1 MIKGGVVAD
10 DITGANDIGSMF
22 AKGRYLVHVYASEG
36 VDRMQ
41 SFIADKQPDVS
52 IVDTNSRLDTPAVAY
67 DKVFTATH
75 RLRQTGCRRFFNKT
89 CSVFRGNIGV
99 EFDAMLDALDEEFAV
114 VVLGFPKNGRLTI
127 DGVHYVH
134 GVRLQDSPFRDDPIH
149 PATESNLVDILQA
162 QTRRRV
168 GLLNH
173 QVIAE
178 GADVLRARVAAL
190 RSSCNYVILDVPD
203 QASLTTIARAV
214 GDCRVL
220 CGSSAL
226 AEELPRVWGA
236 GHERANQDEL
246 PPADITGILCAAGSL
261 TPQTRAQIQYMK
273 GHGFPTVELDTL
285 ALFTPGGQAAEI
297 ERIVAFAV
305 QYLATGRDVLVYA
318 AGEPAIVEQTQAE
331 GTRRGLTRAEV
342 GRMVEDTLAK
352 VVARALDASE
362 GRRLVV
368 AGGETSAA
376 ISRELGV
383 QGLRIWKE
391 IQPGLPSCVSLTVPP
406 LLMVLKSGSFGSA
419 DFLVQAL
426 DHLRAQ

>member
-1 MIKGGVVAD
+1 MMKGGVVAD

-22 AKGRYLVHVYASEG
+22 AKSSYLVHVYASESF
-36 VDRMQ
+36 DRMQ
-41 SFIADKQPDVS
+41 PVIADTQPDVC
-52 IVDTNSRLDTPAVAY
+52 IVDTNSRLDTSAVAY
-67 DKVFTATH
+67 DKVFAAT
-75 RLRQTGCRRFFNKT
+75 RQLWVAGCTRFFNKT

-134 GVRLQDSPFRDDPIH
+134 GVRLQDSPFQHDPIH
-149 PATESNLVDILQA
+149 PATESNLVDILQR

-168 GLLNH
+168 GLLTY
-173 QVIAE
+173 QVIAA
-178 GADVLRARVAAL
+178 GAEVLRARVEAM
-190 RSSCNYVILDVPD
+190 RSSCNYVVLDVPD
-203 QASLTTIARAV
+203 QASLATIARAV
-214 GDCRVL
+214 GDFRVL

-226 AEELPRVWGA
+226 AEELPRVWGEGSDQA
-236 GHERANQDEL
+236 SRNEL
-246 PPADITGILCAAGSL
+246 PPDDGSGILCAAGSL

-273 GHGFPTVELDTL
+273 DHGFPAVELNTL
-285 ALFTPGGQAAEI
+285 VLFAPGGQAKEI
-297 ERIVAFAV
+297 DRVVASAV
-305 QYLATGRDVLVYA
+305 PDLATGRDVLVYA

-342 GRMVEDTLAK
+342 GRMVEDTLAQ
-352 VVARALDASE
+352 VVARALEASK

-426 DHLRAQ
+426 DHLRSQ

>member
-1 MIKGGVVAD
+1 MMKGGVVAD

-22 AKGRYLVHVYASEG
+22 ANSSYLVHVYLSEG
-36 VDRMQ
+36 FDRMQ
-41 SFIADKQPDVS
+41 TLLADKQPDVC
-52 IVDTNSRLDTPAVAY
+52 IVDTNSRLDTSSVAY
-67 DKVFTATH
+67 EKVFTAT
-75 RLRQTGCRRFFNKT
+75 RQLREAGCTRFFNKT

-99 EFDAMLDALDEEFAV
+99 EFDAMLDAVHEEFAV

-134 GVRLQDSPFRDDPIH
+134 GKRLQDSPFRHDPIH
-149 PATESNLVDILQA
+149 PAAESNLVDILQR
-162 QTRRRV
+162 QTSRKV

-178 GADVLRARVAAL
+178 GARVLRARVEAL

-203 QASLTTIARAV
+203 QASLATIARAV
-214 GDCRVL
+214 GDFPVL

-226 AEELPRVWGA
+226 AEELPRVWGV
-236 GHERANQDEL
+236 GSDQANRDEL
-246 PPADITGILCAAGSL
+246 PPANASGILCAAGSL
-261 TPQTRAQIQYMK
+261 TPQTHAQIQYLK
-273 GHGFPTVELDTL
+273 THGFPTVELNTL
-285 ALFTPGGQAAEI
+285 RLFDGGGQADEI
-297 ERIVAFAV
+297 ERIVASAV

-318 AGEPAIVEQTQAE
+318 AGEPGIVEQTQNE
-331 GTRRGLTRAEV
+331 GIRRGLTRAEV
-342 GRMVEDTLAK
+342 GRMVEDTLAQ
-352 VVARALDASE
+352 VVARALEASK

-376 ISRELGV
+376 VCRELDV
-383 QGLRIWKE
+383 QGLRVWKE
-391 IQPGLPSCVSLTVPP
+391 IQPGLPSCVSLTHPP

-426 DHLRAQ
+426 DHLRSQ